1 MAVGMDLLKQEGHV
15 RGQSTHG
22 LHTLGVEF
30 HLALAGTG
38 ETTAAPAAAIVAFLI
53 NSLLSI

>member
-1 MAVGMDLLKQEGHV
+1 MTVGMDFLKEEGHV
-15 RGQSTHG
+15 RSEGAHG
-22 LHTLGVEF
+22 LHALGVEF